1 MAVFPEIGS
10 RGQKCPLIFLLVVN
24 DMEKCI
30 QHSVYSK
37 GNLIWIFLG
46 AAALVAWFLFQVQEI
61 LYGRINILVV
71 AYFLLFAGLFV
82 WRYGFTY
89 TYTLTE
95 SELIIQSRCLHF
107 SRVSKIPLET
117 IEFYSDR
124 YKRSMFRKLG
134 LRVSCYQYQYCGGDG
149 NRTRVLLFLRNGKK
163 EAVLF
168 KVNEAFME
176 KLEAALPGK
185 YLDVQRL

>member
-1 MAVFPEIGS
+1 MP
-10 RGQKCPLIFLLVVN
+10 PYFLLVVN

-37 GNLIWIFLG
+37 ENLVWIFLG
-46 AAALVAWFLFQVQEI
+46 VAALVAWFLFQLQEMF
-61 LYGRINILVV
+61 YGRINILVL

-95 SELIIQSRCLHF
+95 TELIIQSRCLRF
-107 SRVSKIPLET
+107 SKVSRISLET
-117 IEFYSDR
+117 VEFYSDH
-124 YKRSMFRKLG
+124 YKRSLFRKLG
-134 LRVSCYQYQYCGGDG
+134 LRVSRYQYQYCGGDG
-149 NRTRVLLFLRNGKK
+149 NKTRVLLFLRNGKK

-168 KVNEAFME
+168 KTDASFME
-176 KLEAALPGK
+176 KLDAVLPGK
-185 YLDVQRL
+185 YLDAEKI

>member
-1 MAVFPEIGS
+1 MP
-10 RGQKCPLIFLLVVN
+10 PYFLLVVN

-37 GNLIWIFLG
+37 ENLVWIFLG
-46 AAALVAWFLFQVQEI
+46 AAALVAWFLFQIQEI
-61 LYGRINILVV
+61 LSGRINILVV

-95 SELIIQSRCLHF
+95 TELIIQSRCLQF
-107 SRVSKIPLET
+107 SRVSRISLET
-117 IEFYSDR
+117 IEFYSDH
-124 YKRSMFRKLG
+124 YKRSLFRKLG
-134 LRVSCYQYQYCGGDG
+134 QRVSRYHYQYCGGDG
-149 NRTRVLLFLRNGKK
+149 NRTRVLLFLKNGKK

-168 KVNEAFME
+168 KANGAFME
-176 KLEAALPGK
+176 KLDEALPGK
-185 YLDVQRL
+185 YLDTTRL